1 MTEKEFI
8 EEWAVKIKTELLK
21 EFPGSFVDGVE
32 CREVKLPGKVL
43 LLGQE
48 LFGSFEIIDSG
59 GNVFF
64 QAQNMAEAK
73 YYLYANRN
81 KPAFVSIPADEKEIE
96 KKVKEYEASL
106 DQILMTIEKDFKSKF
121 SGAKNFHEVSN
132 KIFHTLNL
140 QRY

>member
-8 EEWAVKIKTELLK
+8 EEWAVKIKAELLK
-21 EFPGSFVDGVE
+21 EFPGIFVEGVE
-32 CREVKLPGKVL
+32 CIEVKLPGKVL

-81 KPAFVSIPADEKEIE
+81 KPAFVFIPVDEKEIE

-106 DQILMTIEKDFKSKF
+106 DQILMTIEKDFKLKF
-121 SGAKNFHEVSN
+121 TGAKNFHEVSN